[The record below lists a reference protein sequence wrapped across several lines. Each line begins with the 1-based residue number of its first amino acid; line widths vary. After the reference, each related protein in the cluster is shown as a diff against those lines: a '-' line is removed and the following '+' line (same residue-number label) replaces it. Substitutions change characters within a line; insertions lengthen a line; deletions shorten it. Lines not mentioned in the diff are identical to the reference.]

1 MGSRKNGATGLCAL
15 ALALGVGACGAGKT
29 ATIAIGGWGGVFD
42 EATQR
47 AYLNEFDAA
56 AHVDSRFVDTP
67 GEQLARLETQRTPR
81 TAAWDAVDSLGAGS
95 AYALYA
101 KGRLLKL
108 PAALEA
114 RLRRELGAAN
124 VTPFGFAHGSH
135 ADVIVCNM
143 AKMTSCPAT
152 MTQFY
157 EPRPYPQPRTY
168 PGIEPIEAVT
178 TAQIAEGWH
187 RSWTS
192 VNPIDPPSVFEQLY
206 KIRPEIKAFWY
217 SGPQQLQLLRSG
229 EVDLGLMW
237 SDVAYQL
244 LAQGMHL
251 QINWQGGA
259 YEPSYWVV
267 PKDAPD
273 RRDAL
278 KLLWWIASHP
288 RGEATWAQ
296 LVHSSVPNP
305 AARAAL
311 PASLTPQLADN
322 PVNAGKLA
330 VPNFAWYAEYGA
342 SLDAEYEDFV
352 RG

>member
-1 MGSRKNGATGLCAL
+1 MCA
-15 ALALGVGACGAGKT
+15 ALALGLSACGGGGKT

-56 AHVDSRFVDTP
+56 SHLASRFVDAP
-67 GEQLARLETQRTPR
+67 GGQLARVEAPRTPR

-108 PAALEA
+108 PAGLEG
-114 RLRRELGAAN
+114 RLKRELGAAN
-124 VTPFGFAHGSH
+124 VTPFGIAHGSH

-143 AKMTSCPAT
+143 AVMTSCPAT

-157 EPRPYPQPRTY
+157 EPRLYPQPRMY
-168 PGIEPIEAVT
+168 GGIEPIEAIT
-178 TAQIAEGWH
+178 TAQVAEGWH
-187 RSWTS
+187 LSWTS
-192 VNPIDPPSVFEQLY
+192 INPIDPPSVFEQLY
-206 KIRPEIKAFWY
+206 KIRSLIKAFWY
-217 SGPQQLQLLRSG
+217 SGAQQLQLMRSG

-251 QINWQGGA
+251 QINWAGGA

-267 PKDAPD
+267 PRDAPHAQD
-273 RRDAL
+273 GL

-288 RGEATWAQ
+288 RGEVTWAK
-296 LVHSSVPNP
+296 LVHGSVPNP
-305 AARAAL
+305 LARAAL
-311 PASLTPQLADN
+311 PKSLALQLPEN
-322 PVNAGKLA
+322 PVHLAQLA
-330 VPNFAWYAEYGA
+330 VPNFKWYAEYGA
-342 SLDAEYEDFV
+342 SLDEEYEGFV